1 MYKRNKKLKK
11 NLYYKKIVYLYI
23 KEIKNFFIKILILK
37 NICNNYVCF
46 IFFKS
51 LTYLKTINVQY

>member
-23 KEIKNFFIKILILK
+23 KEIKKNFIKILILK
-37 NICNNYVCF
+37 NICNNYVCL
-46 IFFKS
+46 IFF
-51 LTYLKTINVQY
+51 